1 MNPPMNPAGTDP
13 RSRKAMLF
21 CPACGR
27 GIPFPEGWVH
37 AEGPSPET
45 VECPDCN
52 QVVVAAEAD
61 RRATL
66 TAVWTTYARAV
77 SDWWVTGKGEVT

>member
-1 MNPPMNPAGTDP
+1 MTPGTTTAGVDP

-27 GIPFPEGWVH
+27 GISFPEGWLQ
-37 AEGPSPET
+37 ADGPVPEA
-45 VECPDCN
+45 VDCPDCE
-52 QVVVAAEAD
+52 QVVVSRDAD
-61 RRATL
+61 RRPTL

-77 SDWWVTGKGEVT
+77 SDWWATGPGEVT